1 VRSHISEDLIAS
13 LPYDY
18 VIDNHSTVDNLAMAV
33 DSALNYCFKVRPSML
48 QFVALTTE
56 TQP

>member
-1 VRSHISEDLIAS
+1 MTKPLLIGLTGYAG
-13 LPYDY
+13 
-18 VIDNHSTVDNLAMAV
+18 TVENLAMAV